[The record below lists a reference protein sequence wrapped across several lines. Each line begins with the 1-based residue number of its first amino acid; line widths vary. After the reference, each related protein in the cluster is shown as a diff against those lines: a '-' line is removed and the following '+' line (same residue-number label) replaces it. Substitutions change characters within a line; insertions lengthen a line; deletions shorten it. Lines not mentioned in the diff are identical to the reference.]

1 MIENTN
7 KTEQQLSNLIND
19 AYDKTT
25 NLISDIEKNYSL
37 EQDKFK
43 MSGFDNV
50 MQNKQIKHNIETDVV
65 YLNLNDLSLQKS
77 QKEERQIDLNLSS
90 QSKPNQELLSSL
102 QNNNDNSIHINEQ
115 QNYKNK
121 DNHLI
126 QPNI

>member
-7 KTEQQLSNLIND
+7 KPEQQLYNLIND

-25 NLISDIEKNYSL
+25 NLITDIEKNYSL

-50 MQNKQIKHNIETDVV
+50 MQNKQIKNNIEADVV
-65 YLNLNDLSLQKS
+65 SLNLNDLSLQKS
-77 QKEERQIDLNLSS
+77 QKEERQFDLSS
-90 QSKPNQELLSSL
+90 QSKLNQELLSSL

>member
-25 NLISDIEKNYSL
+25 NLITDIEKNYSL

-50 MQNKQIKHNIETDVV
+50 MQNKQIKNNIEADAVS
-65 YLNLNDLSLQKS
+65 LNLNDLSLQKS
-77 QKEERQIDLNLSS
+77 QKEERQFYLSS
-90 QSKPNQELLSSL
+90 QSKLNQELLSSL

>member
-7 KTEQQLSNLIND
+7 KPEQQLYNLIND

-25 NLISDIEKNYSL
+25 NLITDIEKNYSL

-50 MQNKQIKHNIETDVV
+50 MQNKQIKHNIETDVIS
-65 YLNLNDLSLQKS
+65 LNLNDLSLQKS
-77 QKEERQIDLNLSS
+77 QKEELQLDFSS

-102 QNNNDNSIHINEQ
+102 QNNHDNSTHINEQ

-121 DNHLI
+121 DNHLM

>member
-25 NLISDIEKNYSL
+25 NLITDIEKNYSL

-50 MQNKQIKHNIETDVV
+50 MQNKQIKNNIETDVV
-65 YLNLNDLSLQKS
+65 SLDLNDLSLQKS
-77 QKEERQIDLNLSS
+77 QKEERQLDLSS

-102 QNNNDNSIHINEQ
+102 QNNHDNSTYINEQ

-121 DNHLI
+121 DNHLM

>member
-7 KTEQQLSNLIND
+7 KPEQQLYDLIND

-25 NLISDIEKNYSL
+25 NLITDIEKNYSL

-50 MQNKQIKHNIETDVV
+50 MQNKQIKNNIEADVV
-65 YLNLNDLSLQKS
+65 SLNLNDLSLQKS
-77 QKEERQIDLNLSS
+77 QKEERQFDLSS
-90 QSKPNQELLSSL
+90 QSKLNQELLSSL

>member
-25 NLISDIEKNYSL
+25 NLISDIEKNYNL

-65 YLNLNDLSLQKS
+65 SLNLNDLSLQKS
-77 QKEERQIDLNLSS
+77 QKEERQIDLSS
-90 QSKPNQELLSSL
+90 QSKPNKELLSSL
-102 QNNNDNSIHINEQ
+102 QNNHDNSTHINEQ

-121 DNHLI
+121 DNHLM

>member
-1 MIENTN
+1 MIENAN

-25 NLISDIEKNYSL
+25 NLITDIEKNYSL

-50 MQNKQIKHNIETDVV
+50 MQNKQIKNNIEADAVS
-65 YLNLNDLSLQKS
+65 LNLNDLSLQKS
-77 QKEERQIDLNLSS
+77 QKEERQFDLSS
-90 QSKPNQELLSSL
+90 QSKLNQELLSSL

>member
-25 NLISDIEKNYSL
+25 NLITDIEKNYSL

-50 MQNKQIKHNIETDVV
+50 MQNKQIKNNIEADAVS
-65 YLNLNDLSLQKS
+65 LNLNDLSLQKS
-77 QKEERQIDLNLSS
+77 QKEERQFDLSS
-90 QSKPNQELLSSL
+90 QSKLNQELLSSL

>member
-7 KTEQQLSNLIND
+7 KPEQQLYNLIND

-25 NLISDIEKNYSL
+25 NLITDIEKNYSL

-50 MQNKQIKHNIETDVV
+50 MQNKQIKNNIEADVV
-65 YLNLNDLSLQKS
+65 SLNLNDLFLQKS
-77 QKEERQIDLNLSS
+77 QKEERQFDLSS
-90 QSKPNQELLSSL
+90 QSKLNQELLSSL

>member
-1 MIENTN
+1 MIENIN

-50 MQNKQIKHNIETDVV
+50 MQNKQIKNNIEADVV
-65 YLNLNDLSLQKS
+65 PLNLNDLSLQKS
-77 QKEERQIDLNLSS
+77 QKEERQFDLSS
-90 QSKPNQELLSSL
+90 QSKLNQELLSSL

>member
-25 NLISDIEKNYSL
+25 NLINDIEKNYSL

-50 MQNKQIKHNIETDVV
+50 MQNKQIKNNIEAEVV
-65 YLNLNDLSLQKS
+65 SLNLNDLSLQKS
-77 QKEERQIDLNLSS
+77 QKEDRQFDLSS
-90 QSKPNQELLSSL
+90 QSKLNQELLSSL
-102 QNNNDNSIHINEQ
+102 QNNNDNSTHINEQ
-115 QNYKNK
+115 QNYKNR

>member
-7 KTEQQLSNLIND
+7 KPEQQLYNLIND

-25 NLISDIEKNYSL
+25 NLITDIEKNYSL

-50 MQNKQIKHNIETDVV
+50 MQNKQIKNNIEADVV
-65 YLNLNDLSLQKS
+65 SLNLNDLFLQKS
-77 QKEERQIDLNLSS
+77 QKEERQFDLSS
-90 QSKPNQELLSSL
+90 QSKLNQELLSSL

-121 DNHLI
+121 DNHLM

>member
-50 MQNKQIKHNIETDVV
+50 MQNKQIKNNIEADVV
-65 YLNLNDLSLQKS
+65 SLNLNDLSLQKS
-77 QKEERQIDLNLSS
+77 QKEERQFDLSS
-90 QSKPNQELLSSL
+90 QSKLNQELLSSL

>member
-25 NLISDIEKNYSL
+25 NLITDIEKNYSL

-50 MQNKQIKHNIETDVV
+50 MQNKQIKNNIEADAVS
-65 YLNLNDLSLQKS
+65 LNLNDLSLQKS
-77 QKEERQIDLNLSS
+77 QKEERQFDLSS
-90 QSKPNQELLSSL
+90 QSKLNQELLSSL

-121 DNHLI
+121 DNPLI

>member
-25 NLISDIEKNYSL
+25 NLITDIEKNYSL

-50 MQNKQIKHNIETDVV
+50 MQNKQIKNNIEADAVS
-65 YLNLNDLSLQKS
+65 LNLNDLSLQKS
-77 QKEERQIDLNLSS
+77 QKEERQFELSS
-90 QSKPNQELLSSL
+90 QSKLNQELLSSL

>member
-25 NLISDIEKNYSL
+25 NLITDIEKNYSL

-43 MSGFDNV
+43 MSGFDNI
-50 MQNKQIKHNIETDVV
+50 MQNKQIKNNIEADAVS
-65 YLNLNDLSLQKS
+65 LNLNDLSLQKS
-77 QKEERQIDLNLSS
+77 QKEERQFDLSS
-90 QSKPNQELLSSL
+90 QSKLNQELLSSL

>member
-1 MIENTN
+1 MIGNTN

-65 YLNLNDLSLQKS
+65 SLNLNDLSLQKS
-77 QKEERQIDLNLSS
+77 QKEERQIDLSS

-102 QNNNDNSIHINEQ
+102 QNNHDNSTHINEQ

-121 DNHLI
+121 DNHLM

>member
-7 KTEQQLSNLIND
+7 KTEQQLSRLIND

-50 MQNKQIKHNIETDVV
+50 MQNKQIKNNIE
-65 YLNLNDLSLQKS
+65 S
-77 QKEERQIDLNLSS
+77 QLDLSS

-102 QNNNDNSIHINEQ
+102 QNNHDNSTHINEQ

-121 DNHLI
+121 DNHFMQL
-126 QPNI
+126 NI

>member
-7 KTEQQLSNLIND
+7 KPEQQLYNLIND

-25 NLISDIEKNYSL
+25 NLITDIEKNYSL

-50 MQNKQIKHNIETDVV
+50 MQNKQIKNNIEADVV
-65 YLNLNDLSLQKS
+65 SLNLNDLSLQKS
-77 QKEERQIDLNLSS
+77 QKEERQLDLSS

-102 QNNNDNSIHINEQ
+102 QNNHDNSIHINEQ

-121 DNHLI
+121 DNHLM